1 MQSCAGS
8 LAAPAAPLSPEGEAA
23 LWLRWREQGDGAGRA
38 ALIEHYLPYAR
49 MLAAVSFK
57 SRYHDGVEFADYQQ
71 LACIGLMEAVDRYDP
86 GRGAHFRTYATHR
99 IRGAILSGLE
109 RFTETGQQAALR
121 KRLER
126 DRLEAAA
133 VSAGMV
139 PEGDPEPASPAGTG
153 RSAQE
158 LLACLAEIG
167 IGLALG
173 VLLEGTGMIG
183 SEEPGDAP
191 QDLSPEVI
199 YFRKREQQHWQ
210 ALLRDLVQRLPE
222 QERRVIRCHYLHGMP
237 FDEVACLLDV
247 SRSRI
252 SQLHRRGLARLR
264 EALAQAPPCDVAW

>member
-23 LWLRWREQGDGAGRA
+23 LWLRWREQGDAAARA

-71 LACIGLMEAVDRYDP
+71 LACIGLMEAVDRYQPDQ
-86 GRGAHFRTYATHR
+86 GAHFRTYATHR

-109 RFTETGQQAALR
+109 RFTETAQQSALR
-121 KRLER
+121 TRLER
-126 DRLEAAA
+126 DRLEAA
-133 VSAGMV
+133 VESAGLAQQGV
-139 PEGDPEPASPAGTG
+139 QEPASPAGAG
-153 RSAQE
+153 RSAQD
-158 LLACLAEIG
+158 LLACLAEVG

-183 SEEPGDAP
+183 SGEPEDAP

-237 FDEVACLLDV
+237 FDEVACLLEV

-264 EALAQAPPCDVAW
+264 DALAQAPPCDVAW